1 MKESFADLLRTAAGK
16 LTLSLLVASQATA
29 YSFKPVPSPNLNLD
43 DLGRIAF
50 AGDFDSISLY
60 QYEGQS
66 QTYPGRDGALLTRYP
81 NGVFATINGTDG
93 DIKAMCSLQING
105 TERIVFAGNFTGVD
119 NLITPG
125 GIAMLDPAN
134 GNIEALEGLTG
145 SVNALYCDRDGGQ
158 VYVGGSLEGAN
169 SSNALIWKNGWED
182 LSFNGFNGPIHSII
196 QSNSNIIFGGEFNGL
211 GGNASTVVSDNNTQ
225 IIPIGSAD
233 ISAQTSS
240 GLIGFSDPKS
250 IACKADF
257 STQGADST
265 WLLADGTPGFWKAD
279 FGFGF
284 EPTSLRLYNTDY
296 QGRGSKTFRFT
307 ALPDGGILNLTY
319 TDPESGRPAF
329 CDARCPLP
337 EGNTTAQDF
346 TFVNVVGMNAFRID
360 ISDWWGE
367 GAGLN
372 GIQLFQDAMYSYA
385 VDDFNEP
392 ENCGPTTSRSE
403 ATSTGSWQISPSHD
417 SSSRYLTTTLQGS
430 PIDTDAASV
439 TFLPDIKQSGNY
451 SVTIY
456 TPGCQGD
463 GTCGTRGRV
472 NVTTLMGGQSDPP
485 HELWQT
491 NNFDKYDEVYNGYID
506 ATDGTRPQV
515 ILRPA
520 SNQGPG
526 PLTIVAQRVRFT
538 LLKATSGNLNGLFEY
553 KPGQTVDADDL
564 ADSVINAAGASL
576 APREKA
582 LITTVAAGDQT
593 LYVGGSFNSSDD
605 RNNIFAIRQGAQEPI
620 ALPGK
625 GLNNQ
630 VMTMFHN
637 ASTLYVGGNF
647 TNTIENNVKG
657 LGGVAAFSN
666 NQWQPL
672 GAGVDG
678 VVLYLVPFSLNITV
692 NTPEEVL
699 AVSGFFS
706 RVNAFDNNPS
716 TNVNDFAVW
725 VPSRGNWLHNLD
737 FYSLAM
743 SGRLMTFADVPGSE
757 RWFGGSVS
765 SGALLASG
773 TAELKS
779 GNNLSLQA
787 FPIKIQAQQQQQA
800 STRKRAIVEGQNL
813 NTTGVRTGTF
823 YKENGMNKTILAG
836 HFATTG
842 ADNRN
847 ITNLIIIDGKDSDKV
862 TGFDDELDANSTF
875 AAVAVLDNVLYA
887 GGMISGQ
894 LDNDR
899 VAGIVAYDLNSN
911 AFASIQPPPL
921 QGINVTVNAI
931 APRPKSKDIFVAGQF
946 QSAGALSCAAVCIW
960 NTERNQWTT
969 PGNGLAG
976 DVSTLTWVGD
986 NSLLIAGNLTSGT
999 NQTKILTYDSSSRQ
1013 FTVVPGAND
1022 LPGPVTAL
1030 TIANSNGDQ
1039 FWAAGT
1045 GSDGTAYLQR
1055 FDGTKWVPAD
1065 GSMFGEKTDI
1075 RGIQV
1080 LSLSEN
1086 HGSSDIIDR
1095 NQDLL
1100 LMGQINV
1107 TTNAFGTASAV
1118 LFNGTTL
1125 TPFLLATK
1133 GQDGSTE
1140 PGSLS
1145 SVFVE
1150 NPNSFFRQSSKSP
1163 KPSVCVAC
1171 VLTNSRQAPRTVGHC
1186 AHWSRHRS
1194 SPHLPSR
1201 GHRHSN
1207 RMVPQKAIGLF
1218 PGPDIIP
1225 RPARQCRTATA
1236 GATVRN
1242 PVGTQGPSNLIAC
1255 GPPGT
1260 SRTTDGEAQQGPD
1273 NGLVAAMT
1281 VSRIVQSVATR
1292 VERSRMPMPE
1302 HLREE
1307 ILRNYLEDTPPNW
1320 LPRMDYAGVPDRR

>member
-1 MKESFADLLRTAAGK
+1 MKESFAALLRTAAGK

-29 YSFKPVPSPNLNLD
+29 YNFKPVPNPNLNLD

-60 QYEGQS
+60 QYEGQN
-66 QTYPGRDGALLTRYP
+66 QNTPATGGALLARYP
-81 NGVFATINGTDG
+81 NGVFATINTTDA
-93 DIKAMCSLQING
+93 DIKAMCALQVNG
-105 TERIVFAGNFTGVD
+105 AERVVFAGNFTSVGD
-119 NLITPG
+119 LRTPG
-125 GIAMLDPAN
+125 GIALLDPNN
-134 GNIEALEGLTG
+134 GNVTPLEGLTG

-169 SSNALIWKNGWED
+169 SSNALVWKNGWED

-196 QSNSNIIFGGEFNGL
+196 RSNDNIIFGGEFNGL
-211 GGNASTVVSDNNTQ
+211 GGGNASIVSSENNTQ
-225 IIPIGSAD
+225 VIPIATAD

-240 GLIGFSDPKS
+240 GQNGLSDPKN

-257 STQGADST
+257 STQGAGST
-265 WLLADGTPGFWKAD
+265 WLLADRSPGFWKAD

-284 EPTSLRLYNTDY
+284 EPTSMKLYNTDFE
-296 QGRGSKTFRFT
+296 GRGSKTFRFT
-307 ALPDGGILNLTY
+307 ALPDGGILNLTF
-319 TDPESGRPAF
+319 TDPQSGQQKF
-329 CDARCPLP
+329 CDATCPLP

-346 TFVNVVGMNAFRID
+346 SFVNVVGMNAFRID
-360 ISDWWGE
+360 VSEWYGQ
-367 GAGLN
+367 GGGLN

-385 VDDFNEP
+385 VNDFNEP
-392 ENCGPTTSRSE
+392 KNCGSTTSGSE
-403 ATSTGSWQISPSHD
+403 ATSTGSWQVSPSHD
-417 SSSRYLTTTLQGS
+417 SSSRYLTTSLQGT
-430 PIDTDAASV
+430 PIDTESTSV

-472 NVTTLMGGQSDPP
+472 NVTAQLGGEPNSV
-485 HELWQT
+485 ELWQT
-491 NNFDKYDEVYNGYID
+491 NNFDKYDEVYNGFID
-506 ATDGTRPQV
+506 VTDGSRPQV

-520 SNQGPG
+520 SGQGPG
-526 PLTIVAQRVRFT
+526 PLTVVAQRVRFT

-553 KPGQTVDADDL
+553 KPGQTVDADDFTK
-564 ADSVINAAGASL
+564 SVITAAGASL
-576 APREKA
+576 IPREKA
-582 LITTVAAGDQT
+582 FVTTVTTGDNT

-605 RNNIFAIRQGAQEPI
+605 RNNIFEVRQGAEEPS

-647 TNTIENNVKG
+647 TNTAENNVAG
-657 LGGVAAFSN
+657 LGGVATLNN

-678 VVLYLVPFSLNITV
+678 VVLYLVPFSLNITA
-692 NTPEEVL
+692 NTPEDVL

-706 RVNAFDNNPS
+706 RVNAFGNNPS
-716 TNVNDFAVW
+716 TSVNDFAVW

-743 SGRLMTFADVPGSE
+743 SGRLMTFADVPGGE
-757 RWFGGSVS
+757 RWYGGSVS

-773 TAELKS
+773 TAELES
-779 GNNLSLQA
+779 GDELSLSA
-787 FPIKIQAQQQQQA
+787 FPIKIQAQQQQQTP
-800 STRKRAIVEGQNL
+800 SRKRAIVQGQNL

-836 HFATTG
+836 HFATKG
-842 ADNRN
+842 AEDRN
-847 ITNLIIIDGKDSDKV
+847 ITNLLIIDGNDSDKV

-875 AAVAVLDNVLYA
+875 AAVAVLDNILYA

-894 LDNDR
+894 LDNNR
-899 VAGIVAYDLNSN
+899 VAGVVAYDLASN
-911 AFASIQPPPL
+911 AFTKAQPPPL
-921 QGINVTVNAI
+921 QGVNVTVNAI

-960 NTERNQWTT
+960 NTERSQWTA
-969 PGNGLAG
+969 PGTGLSG
-976 DVSTLTWVGD
+976 DVSSLTWVGD

-1013 FTVVPGAND
+1013 FAVVPGAND

-1030 TIANSNGDQ
+1030 TIANRNGDQ

-1045 GSDGTAYLQR
+1045 ASDGTAFLQR

-1065 GSMFGEKTDI
+1065 GAMFGSSTEI

-1080 LSLSEN
+1080 LSLSED
-1086 HGSSDIIDR
+1086 HGDSDIIDR

-1100 LMGQINV
+1100 LMGQLNI
-1107 TTNAFGTASAV
+1107 TSFAGKTASAA

-1133 GQDGSTE
+1133 GQDGSTQT
-1140 PGSLS
+1140 GSLS

-1150 NPNSFFRQSSKSP
+1150 NPNSFFRQSNKHLALWAI
-1163 KPSVCVAC
+1163 VLIGLAIAL
-1171 VLTNSRQAPRTVGHC
+1171 VLTFLLV
-1186 AHWSRHRS
+1186 
-1194 SPHLPSR
+1194 
-1201 GHRHSN
+1201 
-1207 RMVPQKAIGLF
+1207 VIGIVIEWF
-1218 PGPDIIP
+1218 
-1225 RPARQCRTATA
+1225 RKK
-1236 GATVRN
+1236 
-1242 PVGTQGPSNLIAC
+1242 
-1255 GPPGT
+1255 
-1260 SRTTDGEAQQGPD
+1260 QQGYSP
-1273 NGLVAAMT
+1273 APT
-1281 VSRIVQSVATR
+1281 S
-1292 VERSRMPMPE
+1292 
-1302 HLREE
+1302 
-1307 ILRNYLEDTPPNW
+1307 Y
-1320 LPRMDYAGVPDRR
+1320 PDRLGNVGRLPPEQLFGTLSGPRAPAI

>member
-1 MKESFADLLRTAAGK
+1 MKESFAALLRTAAGK

-29 YSFKPVPSPNLNLD
+29 YNFKPVPNPNLNLD

-60 QYEGQS
+60 QYEGQN
-66 QTYPGRDGALLTRYP
+66 QNTPATGGALLARYP
-81 NGVFATINGTDG
+81 NGVFATINTTDA
-93 DIKAMCSLQING
+93 DIKAMCALQVNG
-105 TERIVFAGNFTGVD
+105 AERVVFAGNFTSVGD
-119 NLITPG
+119 LRTPG
-125 GIAMLDPAN
+125 GIALLDPNN
-134 GNIEALEGLTG
+134 GNVTPLEGLTG

-169 SSNALIWKNGWED
+169 SSNALVWKNGWED

-196 QSNSNIIFGGEFNGL
+196 RSNDNIIFGGEFNGL
-211 GGNASTVVSDNNTQ
+211 GGGNASIVSSENNTQ
-225 IIPIGSAD
+225 VIPIATAD
-233 ISAQTSS
+233 ITAQTSS
-240 GLIGFSDPKS
+240 GQNGLSDPKN

-257 STQGADST
+257 STQGAGST
-265 WLLADGTPGFWKAD
+265 WLLADRSPGFWKAD

-284 EPTSLRLYNTDY
+284 EPTSMKLYNTDFE
-296 QGRGSKTFRFT
+296 GRGSKTFRFT
-307 ALPDGGILNLTY
+307 ALPDGGILNLTF
-319 TDPESGRPAF
+319 TDPGTGQKRF
-329 CDARCPLP
+329 CDATCPLP

-346 TFVNVVGMNAFRID
+346 SFVNVVGMNAFRID
-360 ISDWWGE
+360 VSEWYGQ
-367 GAGLN
+367 GGGLN

-385 VDDFNEP
+385 VNDFNEP
-392 ENCGPTTSRSE
+392 KNCGSTTSGSE
-403 ATSTGSWQISPSHD
+403 ATSTGSWQVSPSHD
-417 SSSRYLTTTLQGS
+417 SSSRYLTTSLQGT
-430 PIDTDAASV
+430 PIDTESTSV

-472 NVTTLMGGQSDPP
+472 NVTAQLGGEPNSV
-485 HELWQT
+485 ELWQT
-491 NNFDKYDEVYNGYID
+491 NNFDKYDEVYNGFID
-506 ATDGTRPQV
+506 VTDGSRPQV

-520 SNQGPG
+520 SGQGPG
-526 PLTIVAQRVRFT
+526 PLTVVAQRVRFT

-553 KPGQTVDADDL
+553 KPGQTVDADDFTK
-564 ADSVINAAGASL
+564 SVITAAGASL
-576 APREKA
+576 IPREKA
-582 LITTVAAGDQT
+582 FVTTVTTGDKT

-605 RNNIFAIRQGAQEPI
+605 RNNIFEVRQGEDKPS

-647 TNTIENNVKG
+647 TNTAENNVAG
-657 LGGVAAFSN
+657 LGGVATLNN

-678 VVLYLVPFSLNITV
+678 VVLYLVPFSLNITA
-692 NTPEEVL
+692 NTPEDVL

-706 RVNAFDNNPS
+706 RVNAFGNNPS
-716 TNVNDFAVW
+716 TSVNDFAVW

-743 SGRLMTFADVPGSE
+743 SGRLMTFADVPGGE
-757 RWFGGSVS
+757 RWYGGSVS

-773 TAELKS
+773 TAELES
-779 GNNLSLQA
+779 GDELSLSA
-787 FPIKIQAQQQQQA
+787 FPIKIQAQQQQQTP
-800 STRKRAIVEGQNL
+800 SRKRAIVQGQNL

-836 HFATTG
+836 HFATKG
-842 ADNRN
+842 AEDRN
-847 ITNLIIIDGKDSDKV
+847 ITNLLIIDGNDSDKV

-894 LDNDR
+894 LNNNR
-899 VAGIVAYDLNSN
+899 VAGVVAYDLNSN
-911 AFASIQPPPL
+911 SFTKAQPPPL
-921 QGINVTVNAI
+921 QGVNVTVNAI

-960 NTERNQWTT
+960 NTERSQWTA
-969 PGNGLAG
+969 PGNGLSG
-976 DVSTLTWVGD
+976 DVSSLTWVSD

-1013 FTVVPGAND
+1013 FAVVPGAND

-1030 TIANSNGDQ
+1030 TIANRNGDQ

-1045 GSDGTAYLQR
+1045 ASDGTAFLQR

-1065 GSMFGEKTDI
+1065 GAMFGSSTEI

-1080 LSLSEN
+1080 LSLSED
-1086 HGSSDIIDR
+1086 HGDSDIIDR

-1100 LMGQINV
+1100 LMGQLNI
-1107 TTNAFGTASAV
+1107 TSFAGKTASAA

-1133 GQDGSTE
+1133 GQDGSTQT
-1140 PGSLS
+1140 GSLS

-1150 NPNSFFRQSSKSP
+1150 NPNSFFRQSNKHLALWAI
-1163 KPSVCVAC
+1163 VLIGLAIAL
-1171 VLTNSRQAPRTVGHC
+1171 VLTFLLV
-1186 AHWSRHRS
+1186 
-1194 SPHLPSR
+1194 
-1201 GHRHSN
+1201 
-1207 RMVPQKAIGLF
+1207 VIGIVIEWF
-1218 PGPDIIP
+1218 
-1225 RPARQCRTATA
+1225 RKK
-1236 GATVRN
+1236 
-1242 PVGTQGPSNLIAC
+1242 
-1255 GPPGT
+1255 
-1260 SRTTDGEAQQGPD
+1260 QQGYSP
-1273 NGLVAAMT
+1273 APT
-1281 VSRIVQSVATR
+1281 S
-1292 VERSRMPMPE
+1292 
-1302 HLREE
+1302 
-1307 ILRNYLEDTPPNW
+1307 Y
-1320 LPRMDYAGVPDRR
+1320 PDRLGNVGRLPPEQLFGTLSGPRAPAI